1 MWNEYFSEDKFI
13 SMMYIN
19 VPPLKNLRIEK
30 IEISSEGDKITIGFD
45 LPFFPDKP
53 PKKWLERG
61 YTTTFVE
68 IDFFDIQE
76 VNIKSSKN
84 TYRGDIEI
92 KKEVETDIFIVKI
105 QGTVEAE
112 IKAKVGIIQSV
123 RGY

>member
-1 MWNEYFSEDKFI
+1 MWNEHFSEDKFI
-13 SMMYIN
+13 SMMYTN

-30 IEISSEGDKITIGFD
+30 IEISSEGDKITFAFD

-53 PKKWLERG
+53 PKKWIEKG

-68 IDFFDIQE
+68 IEFFDIKE
-76 VNIKSSKN
+76 VNIKSTKN

-92 KKEVETDIFIVKI
+92 KKDVEADIFIVKI
-105 QGTVEAE
+105 IGTVEAE
-112 IKAKVGIIQSV
+112 IKASVGLIQSV